1 MHQLKVVG
9 KRIVAEYADFT
20 ILPDIPQTNLPA
32 PKPAGKDN
40 GVKYPPA
47 NEQIVNNIAAELL
60 RNDDFYHKVLQLM
73 KSINLPPPFLQVP
86 KDPVVIV
93 EPSDIEEVEME
104 ELYKEDTEESELET
118 DSSIP
123 GEKEV
128 IPDVAVRHKK
138 LKPLKRPNKLKML
151 INPSTAVIPAKVKP
165 ALPTVQT
172 ISEIFEQKEI
182 SSAKKLEFKIS
193 SEVLH
198 AKGDQSTEAQQG
210 TTESFGTF
218 APLPPSQNEQQSE
231 ALENQEEDYEFISKR
246 KLQINKL
253 QDEG

>member
-1 MHQLKVVG
+1 MG
-9 KRIVAEYADFT
+9 KRIVVEYADFT
-20 ILPDIPQTNLPA
+20 ILPDIPQVNPP
-32 PKPAGKDN
+32 PKQLNKDN
-40 GVKYPPA
+40 NYVQYPPA
-47 NEQIVNNIAAELL
+47 SEHIVNNIAAELL

-86 KDPVVIV
+86 KEPVVIV

-118 DSSIP
+118 DSTIP
-123 GEKEV
+123 GEKEI
-128 IPDVAVRHKK
+128 IPDIAFRHKK
-138 LKPLKRPNKLKML
+138 LKQLKRANKLKML
-151 INPSTAVIPAKVKP
+151 INQSTAVIPAKVKP
-165 ALPTVQT
+165 ALSTATT
-172 ISEIFEQKEI
+172 ISEIFEQKGI

-198 AKGDQSTEAQQG
+198 VKSDQSTEAQG
-210 TTESFGTF
+210 GKTESFGTF
-218 APLPPSQNEQQSE
+218 APPPPSQNEQQSE
-231 ALENQEEDYEFISKR
+231 ALENYEEGYEFISKR